1 MAAAEAD
8 EYGKMLLQS
17 RDTHPVKRHLSLFAR
32 RRLRRAIR
40 ISRDPLPWVTRKLAA
55 SELSNVSTKG
65 IRVAPSQGFALI
77 PRDFI
82 TDIDEI
88 VVYANRVWNRNR
100 ALLASK
106 NNYFL
111 KFSHFIDIA
120 EFRDIVRVAL
130 QPAVVKLAADYLSSV
145 PVLKDINLWWTRP
158 WPSIGGAQNF
168 HIDSIPDTRS
178 LRFLIGMTD
187 IDDDSGPLS
196 LLPASKSA
204 KLIRKLGYLGGVVD
218 PDMIARECG
227 ENSLVVAKGP
237 AGAGVAL
244 DTGRCFHFGSKHMH
258 RDRLML
264 SISFSSWYLNEAF
277 PDQSKFVANSQKLSK
292 LDKLV
297 LKIN

>member
-1 MAAAEAD
+1 MAAVEAD

-17 RDTHPVKRHLSLFAR
+17 RDKHPIKRNLSLFAR
-32 RRLRRAIR
+32 RRLRRAVR

-55 SELSNVSTKG
+55 AGLSGADTRGV
-65 IRVAPSQGFALI
+65 RVRSADGFTLI

-82 TDIDEI
+82 ADIDTI
-88 VVYANRVWNRNR
+88 IAYSNDVWKRHR
-100 ALLASK
+100 DRLESK

-130 QPAVVKLAADYLSSV
+130 QPAVVKLAADYLGSL

-158 WPSIGGAQNF
+158 WPSVGGAQSF

-187 IDDDSGPLS
+187 IDDDAGPLS
-196 LLPASKSA
+196 LLAADKSA
-204 KLIRKLGYLGGVVD
+204 RLIRKLGYLGGVVD
-218 PDMIARECG
+218 SDLIARECG
-227 ENSLVVAKGP
+227 EDSLVKARGP
-237 AGAGVAL
+237 AGAGIAL
-244 DTGRCFHFGSKHMH
+244 DTGRCFHFGSRHMKK
-258 RDRLML
+258 DRLML
-264 SISFSSWYLNEAF
+264 SISFSSWYLNEPF
-277 PDQSKFVANSQKLSK
+277 PDQSRFVAAPEKLSK

-297 LKIN
+297 LKMA